1 MSEQTILPL
10 YHPDAMNLFNV
21 NSDLAHICVELRDL
35 KKSVPKFD
43 IHIGYL
49 FAPQRSQ
56 TFTSYNNT
64 LNLMD
69 NQKFWIQTKLDG
81 ERIQMHYN
89 NGVFNWFSRGRTDYS
104 DLYGR
109 DFQNGAIA
117 PFIFKCFKDHVK
129 SIVLD
134 GEMLSFDTETRAFE
148 KFGQLKPAIDSVLKH
163 GAASKTHPCYV
174 LFDVLYLN
182 GSSLVSQPLEQRDKI
197 LQSSLNQ
204 KESFLEILPHQVCIT
219 ENEILKALEERIDQN
234 EEGIIMKNP
243 RKEYTHGLDNSAWIK
258 LKPEHIPGMSD
269 DLDLLLVGGNYSK
282 RHKDKLSRFIFAV
295 KDDNIPDLY
304 YTICEVGSGFTSSE
318 LPNISKEAE
327 KKWDD
332 YDPKKPPS
340 WLIHS
345 NTKKERQPIKIL
357 NPQHSHVVQVRA
369 TQIVQSEVYGSGLTL
384 RFPRII
390 AVRDKLKDD
399 ILSLQEARK
408 MAETGKMQTSSF
420 SSQGSSLNSF
430 SQSSQLQFVA
440 KKTKRKG
447 LELAE
452 NTSRRQKAT
461 ISVLSPSTSLRAVEV
476 EISLFSGKTFYVTDA
491 LDRNIKRQDLLAN
504 IQKYGGII
512 VANPI
517 EETIIVAD
525 KATVKVQNYINGKK
539 YDVMKTNY
547 LLNCFEK
554 RIRLE
559 YNKKNFLYTTEATAK
574 VILDL
579 TDEYG
584 DSYCNDITAQELK
597 ELVCELSG
605 STFTLLNG
613 HNSEEFDKMFKLNKK
628 ISEIDAK
635 YSGPLKINIFA
646 NCIVYVDECI
656 DENIEKLLF
665 LYGALTTKDTDKH
678 TTHIVTNANRVAQWS
693 TTNIHIVSVDW
704 IMDSIQDGEKKL
716 EFY

>member
-1 MSEQTILPL
+1 
-10 YHPDAMNLFNV
+10 
-21 NSDLAHICVELRDL
+21 
-35 KKSVPKFD
+35 
-43 IHIGYL
+43 
-49 FAPQRSQ
+49 
-56 TFTSYNNT
+56 
-64 LNLMD
+64 
-69 NQKFWIQTKLDG
+69 
-81 ERIQMHYN
+81 
-89 NGVFNWFSRGRTDYS
+89 
-104 DLYGR
+104 
-109 DFQNGAIA
+109 
-117 PFIFKCFKDHVK
+117 
-129 SIVLD
+129 
-134 GEMLSFDTETRAFE
+134 
-148 KFGQLKPAIDSVLKH
+148 
-163 GAASKTHPCYV
+163 
-174 LFDVLYLN
+174 
-182 GSSLVSQPLEQRDKI
+182 
-197 LQSSLNQ
+197 
-204 KESFLEILPHQVCIT
+204 
-219 ENEILKALEERIDQN
+219 
-234 EEGIIMKNP
+234 
-243 RKEYTHGLDNSAWIK
+243 
-258 LKPEHIPGMSD
+258 
-269 DLDLLLVGGNYSK
+269 
-282 RHKDKLSRFIFAV
+282 
-295 KDDNIPDLY
+295 
-304 YTICEVGSGFTSSE
+304 
-318 LPNISKEAE
+318 
-327 KKWDD
+327 
-332 YDPKKPPS
+332 
-340 WLIHS
+340 
-345 NTKKERQPIKIL
+345 
-357 NPQHSHVVQVRA
+357 
-369 TQIVQSEVYGSGLTL
+369 
-384 RFPRII
+384 
-390 AVRDKLKDD
+390 
-399 ILSLQEARK
+399 
-408 MAETGKMQTSSF
+408 MQTSSF

-517 EETIIVAD
+517 EETIIIAD

-554 RIRLE
+554 RTRLE
-559 YNKKNFLYTTEATAK
+559 YNKKNFLYTTESTAK
-574 VILDL
+574 VIDDL

-584 DSYCNDITAQELK
+584 DSYCNDINAQELK

-605 STFTLLNG
+605 STLNG

-635 YSGPLKINIFA
+635 YSGTLKINIFA
-646 NCIVYVDECI
+646 NCIVYVDDCI